1 MINENRLIE
10 VEIKLS
16 EQERLVD
23 ELSLVLAD
31 QWKTIDQLDKKLT
44 ALTKRFLEMEEQ
56 NQPEIP
62 ITKPPH
68 W

>member
-56 NQPEIP
+56 SQPEIP